1 MKNAG
6 VQQIQ
11 TSANPLIV
19 VLINF
24 IPARLF
30 TFKAAQYRYTGAAQY
45 IGSLL
50 SLPCHPPAQF
60 TYCRELLEVPIT
72 CSWFT

>member
-19 VLINF
+19 VLIHF
-24 IPARLF
+24 AATRLF
-30 TFKAAQYRYTGAAQY
+30 TFKAA
-45 IGSLL
+45 
-50 SLPCHPPAQF
+50 
-60 TYCRELLEVPIT
+60 
-72 CSWFT
+72 